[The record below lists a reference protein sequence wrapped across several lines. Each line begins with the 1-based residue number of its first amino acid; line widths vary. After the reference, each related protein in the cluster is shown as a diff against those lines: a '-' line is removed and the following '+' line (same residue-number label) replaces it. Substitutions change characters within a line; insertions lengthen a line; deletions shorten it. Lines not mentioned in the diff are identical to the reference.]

1 MYLALGFRLK
11 HRDNLRMELHQFFLY
26 KNTPAAQKVLNAHVD
41 KHHVIFGSGSAP
53 TLADAAYL
61 TALYGV
67 TFPET
72 LAMAESAHACLQVV
86 LDNLIGRDHPTAQ
99 VMEAVILALT
109 ERETE
114 LE

>member
-1 MYLALGFRLK
+1 M
-11 HRDNLRMELHQFFLY
+11 
-26 KNTPAAQKVLNAHVD
+26 
-41 KHHVIFGSGSAP
+41 
-53 TLADAAYL
+53 
-61 TALYGV
+61 
-67 TFPET
+67 PET
-72 LAMAESAHACLQVV
+72 ADMAQSAHACLQVV

>member
-11 HRDNLRMELHQFFLY
+11 HRDDLRMELHQFFLY
-26 KNTPAAQKVLNAHVD
+26 KNTSAAQKVLNAHVD

-72 LAMAESAHACLQVV
+72 LAMAESAHACLRVV
-86 LDNLIGRDHPTAQ
+86 LDTFLGRYHPSAQ
-99 VMEAVILALT
+99 EMDTVVLVMVEQ
-109 ERETE
+109 ET
-114 LE
+114 